1 MTPAVTLWLAFV
13 TAAGAI
19 AWFGSKRQAIAFV
32 VVAIATAPLS
42 LVPLGHATPL
52 APPAGEHT
60 VLGARV
66 DVDKAIYVLLD
77 GPTPVYYVLPYSE
90 EAAKA
95 LQEAQR
101 SAAEGEGQVAMRM
114 GQDGTPGFFEKA
126 PAPEPAKSAERAVI
140 GG

>member
-1 MTPAVTLWLAFV
+1 MTTAVTLWLTSV
-13 TAAGAI
+13 AAMAI
-19 AWFGSKRQAIAFV
+19 VAWFGNTRQAVALTC
-32 VVAIATAPLS
+32 VAILTAPAA

-52 APPAGEHT
+52 APPAGEHA

-77 GPTPVYYVLPYSE
+77 QPDAPVYYVLPYSE

-95 LQEAQR
+95 LQDAQ

-114 GQDGTPGFFEKA
+114 GQDGKPGFYEKS
-126 PAPEPAKSAERAVI
+126 PPPEPAKSAERAVI